1 MAVRVT
7 MICKTFSVGLMLY
20 NVSIIIIIVISV
32 LPLAGPWHLIL
43 FLSLSPVSSFDW
55 VLHGIP
61 RDTIVVHRPWYSP
74 GFLPIEGAHEIEGR
88 FLAFVPY
95 LTGDLFF
102 CDELPRPS
110 SVSVTQSKSIFS
122 ANSPSVLN
130 KSQLT

>member
-1 MAVRVT
+1 MQCYMAVRVT

-20 NVSIIIIIVISV
+20 NVSIIIIIIISV

-61 RDTIVVHRPWYSP
+61 RDTVVVHRPWYYP

-88 FLAFVPY
+88 FSVM
-95 LTGDLFF
+95 LTR
-102 CDELPRPS
+102 PRPS
-110 SVSVTQSKSIFS
+110 R
-122 ANSPSVLN
+122 P
-130 KSQLT
+130 